1 MATAVLRSHDP
12 LANRMHLDAFA
23 ASPQAAKQRRRRH
36 PKPASPPPKVVAGSS
51 PPKPALLASPALK
64 QAPAAGRRS
73 PPAKPARKQPSPTK
87 EKPRQQPIVME
98 AVRILKRG
106 EEPPAP
112 SPSPA
117 SPPVVKARPQA
128 PPADRRVRSPPP
140 ASAPI
145 ASARAQAPPADKR
158 ALRTTSRIGPQ
169 QPAVVPTKKMVP
181 VAIATS
187 YAGPAFSAAAPEPSS
202 LPLPGFFFRRAEEE
216 ATRGLRCLLRI
227 GELS

>member
-1 MATAVLRSHDP
+1 
-12 LANRMHLDAFA
+12 
-23 ASPQAAKQRRRRH
+23 RH
-36 PKPASPPPKVVAGSS
+36 PKPASPPPKVVAVVPSSS
-51 PPKPALLASPALK
+51 PPKPALLASPATK

-106 EEPPAP
+106 ED
-112 SPSPA
+112 
-117 SPPVVKARPQA
+117 

-140 ASAPI
+140 ATAPI
-145 ASARAQAPPADKR
+145 PARAQAPPADKR
-158 ALRTTSRIGPQ
+158 VLRTTSRIGPQ

-181 VAIATS
+181 LAVAAS